1 MRLGLG
7 RVVTDPK
14 INDRRLSSLF
24 FSVIENPIIYQ
35 SFQEGL
41 EIQYQSWSGAI
52 HLLRSHRGGRG
63 LKEVANFANDS
74 TDRLREMRT
83 RGGRVPKVKK
93 FCEHNKWM
101 PPHDNFPLLTSFKF
115 FEQ

>member
-1 MRLGLG
+1 MMRLGLG

-41 EIQYQSWSGAI
+41 GAI

-74 TDRLREMRT
+74 TDRLRET
-83 RGGRVPKVKK
+83 V
-93 FCEHNKWM
+93 NKG
-101 PPHDNFPLLTSFKF
+101 
-115 FEQ
+115 

>member
-1 MRLGLG
+1 MIADKVL
-7 RVVTDPK
+7 
-14 INDRRLSSLF
+14 NF

-41 EIQYQSWSGAI
+41 GAI

-74 TDRLREMRT
+74 TDRLREIANK
-83 RGGRVPKVKK
+83 GGRGSKIPKI
-93 FCEHNKWM
+93 
-101 PPHDNFPLLTSFKF
+101 LRT
-115 FEQ
+115 